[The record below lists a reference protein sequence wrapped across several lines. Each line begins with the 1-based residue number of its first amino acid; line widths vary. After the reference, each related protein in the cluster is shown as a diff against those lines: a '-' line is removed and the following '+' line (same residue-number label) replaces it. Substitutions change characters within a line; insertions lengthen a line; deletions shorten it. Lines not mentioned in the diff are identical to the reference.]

1 MANWLNTVFYRFD
14 HALLQAMHDLT
25 VATNGVLTPLV
36 RLLTAPGNGGL
47 GFILLC
53 LVLLTLRKTRK
64 CGLCMSCSMVMGA
77 LITNVLLKPLVAR
90 PRPYTTELLREWWL
104 FVGGFA
110 ESDLSFPSGHA
121 TMAAAVMLAL
131 FLSTNKKY
139 SWPALIYP
147 IVMGFTRLYLM
158 VHYPTD
164 VLAGLLAGTLGAL
177 IGVFLARRLLAHLE
191 ARREKKLCRFL
202 LEFDPV
208 LLVWRRLPFAKK
220 RTDGEDTPCD

>member
-1 MANWLNTVFYRFD
+1 MANWLNTAFSEFD
-14 HALLQAMHDLT
+14 YALLQALHGFT
-25 VATNGVLTPLV
+25 VATGGVLTPLI

-53 LVLLTLRKTRK
+53 LALLCFRKTRQ
-64 CGLCMSCSMVMGA
+64 CGAAMSASMAVGA
-77 LITNVLLKPLVAR
+77 LITNIVLKPLVAR
-90 PRPYTTELLREWWL
+90 PRPYTTEVLREWWL

-131 FLSTNKKY
+131 FLCTDKKY

-147 IVMGFTRLYLM
+147 LVMGFTRLYLM

-164 VLAGLLAGTLGAL
+164 VIAGLLAGTLGAL
-177 IGVFLARRLLAHLE
+177 CGVFLTRRAFAYLQ
-191 ARREKKLCRFL
+191 ARRERTWCRIL
-202 LEFDPV
+202 LECDPV
-208 LLVWRRLPFAKK
+208 PRLWYRLFKGNRPDSDDT
-220 RTDGEDTPCD
+220 TDA